1 MRPEFDKPY
10 FSQLQKFLN
19 AEWQAN
25 SVYPPPE
32 MIFRCAQQM
41 AASTLC
47 MRDVLVGRSNALF

>member
-10 FSQLQKFLN
+10 FNQLQKFMN

-41 AASTLC
+41 AASMLC
-47 MRDVLVGRSNALF
+47 MRDVLVWTI